1 MHDNVQMIAHHS
13 PSVNSAGKNVAQRQ
27 NAGFDPR
34 FSVLETFAEVFVE
47 AAQPRPA
54 HAAVDAVKRSGLGWI
69 DELAA
74 GLGHG
79 RSVGAQA
86 LRENRIGRNLG
97 SDLSEGWVSTRRFKV
112 TAKYIGTDLQIHLD
126 EDQLEKKV
134 YLMKFANI

>member
-1 MHDNVQMIAHHS
+1 M
-13 PSVNSAGKNVAQRQ
+13 R
-27 NAGFDPR
+27 FDPR

-54 HAAVDAVKRSGLGWI
+54 YPVVDTVKRSGLGWI

-74 GLGHG
+74 GLSHG

-97 SDLSEGWVSTRRFKV
+97 SDLSERWVSAVSHRYCEYFFTL
-112 TAKYIGTDLQIHLD
+112 TNWIASPAQAMTG
-126 EDQLEKKV
+126 
-134 YLMKFANI
+134 